1 MEMEKPPPPPD
12 LEDVYRPFE
21 DPGLRTAVEEATPDF
36 EPEHELGELGD
47 LLGMGGPAPATVS
60 SNAVV
65 DLSQASR
72 EKADAAPAPAAPVAP
87 APPRPRPAVDG
98 QAAMKRI
105 PANAKGFG
113 SDDLFGAPKPK
124 DDSIFETV
132 CKMLPEQVTSRVDC
146 LQVPVETETEV
157 QAPVAQAP
165 QDLSAEHTA
174 TAVNRTV
181 EGRWVPT
188 YMRQQLAAG
197 GHTSLPQAPNGHEF
211 SANAQPPTC
220 GQAFVDMGHDFG
232 EGAQAVLEFM
242 AAIFTSLTFQ
252 CQACSHHAI
261 STAHEQ
267 VMALGDD
274 WCGFADAEEEVGP
287 APSDWQAYRH
297 AMDASNDA
305 SLGPSRDTHLAQLP
319 AQHVQP
325 LAPHLTP
332 ADAVP
337 APCSFGA
344 ERPEAKMEAGPGP
357 VDKDLLMQ
365 VASAI

>member
-1 MEMEKPPPPPD
+1 MSMAFDSDAMEKPPPPPD

-21 DPGLRTAVEEATPDF
+21 DPGLRTAEEPTTATSCLLEP
-36 EPEHELGELGD
+36 EQPEHELGELGD
-47 LLGMGGPAPATVS
+47 LLGMGGPAAVAVS

-65 DLSQASR
+65 DLSQAGPTT
-72 EKADAAPAPAAPVAP
+72 EKAEKAEAPGPPRASP
-87 APPRPRPAVDG
+87 APPGAG

-132 CKMLPEQVTSRVDC
+132 CKMLPEQVTSRVEC
-146 LQVPVETETEV
+146 LQVSTEKEIEV
-157 QAPVAQAP
+157 QAPCP
-165 QDLSAEHTA
+165 DLSAEHAA
-174 TAVNRTV
+174 TAANRTV

-197 GHTSLPQAPNGHEF
+197 GHTSLPTAPNGHEF
-211 SANAQPPTC
+211 SAHAQPPSC
-220 GQAFVDMGHDFG
+220 GQAFLDMGQDFG

-242 AAIFTSLTFQ
+242 AAFFTSLTFQ
-252 CQACSHHAI
+252 CQACSHHAM

-267 VMALGDD
+267 VMTLGDEC
-274 WCGFADAEEEVGP
+274 CGSCGYEDAEDEVTT
-287 APSDWQAYRH
+287 APNDWQAYRN

-305 SLGPSRDTHLAQLP
+305 SIVKPEERRDE
-319 AQHVQP
+319 HVQH
-325 LAPHLTP
+325 APRP
-332 ADAVP
+332 VEAAV
-337 APCSFGA
+337 PCSFGA
-344 ERPEAKMEAGPGP
+344 EKPEPKMEAGP